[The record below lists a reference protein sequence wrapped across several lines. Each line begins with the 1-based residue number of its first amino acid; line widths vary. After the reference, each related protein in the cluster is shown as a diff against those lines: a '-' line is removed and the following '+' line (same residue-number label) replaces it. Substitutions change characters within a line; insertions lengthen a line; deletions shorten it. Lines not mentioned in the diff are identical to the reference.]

1 MIIKTKH
8 SDQLT
13 IVRDTREQKRQDKAL
28 GWMFD
33 HGFDPAPVVITRGLP
48 TGDYSLLGLEN
59 DVIVERKTLPD
70 LIACLGRERERFEN
84 ELLRM
89 RGFASAVVIVEA
101 LFDEVAQ
108 GNYRSKLNPKCA
120 VQTVISFCANYRIP
134 FFFCKNGKAAER
146 CAFDFLRH
154 YHTHFKRKIKAVL
167 DAK

>member
-1 MIIKTKH
+1 MSKND
-8 SDQLT
+8 DQLT

-33 HGFDPAPVVITRGLP
+33 RGFDPAPVVITRGLP

-59 DVIVERKTLPD
+59 DVIVERKTLSD
-70 LIACLGRERERFEN
+70 LVACLGRERERFEN

-89 RGFASAVVIVEA
+89 RGFASAVVIVES
-101 LFDEVAQ
+101 LFDELAQ
-108 GNYRSKLNPKCA
+108 GNYRSQLDSKCA

-146 CAFDFLRH
+146 CAYDFLRH
-154 YHTHFKRKIKAVL
+154 YHKHFKRKVKAVL
-167 DAK
+167 EAK